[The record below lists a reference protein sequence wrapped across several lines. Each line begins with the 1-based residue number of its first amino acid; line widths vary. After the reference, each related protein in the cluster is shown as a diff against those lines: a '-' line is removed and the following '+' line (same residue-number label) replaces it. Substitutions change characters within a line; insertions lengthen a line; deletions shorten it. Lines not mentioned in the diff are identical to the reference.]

1 MQTNSFLRKASLI
14 AALAVATFSVN
25 RGAYARAVLP
35 TGATITP
42 KAAPGSV
49 FQPLRVTQRLLPT
62 FPIPNYKPDGA
73 ETTAISPDGKT
84 LLILTSGYN
93 YNENSSGSYDPTSS
107 GEFVF
112 VYDISKPSKPV
123 NTQIVFLANERAFDG
138 IVWSP
143 NGTKF
148 YVAGGADD
156 VIYTFA
162 QSNGQWTQSSA
173 PINLNH
179 THDRMQ
185 LETEVGP
192 TAASIG
198 ITADGNTLIVA
209 NHETDSITAVNVA
222 TGSILKEFD
231 LRPGLINPERTG
243 VPGGEFPYGIAVK
256 GSDTVYVSSVRD
268 REIDVLKLSNGTL
281 TLTTRI
287 PVDGNPEKMVL
298 NRAQSKLFVVANNSD
313 KLIIIDTT
321 ANRVVGQVNTSAPLG
336 VLGFGNRIP
345 KGINPNSVAL
355 SPDETIAYV
364 TNGGTN
370 SVAVISVAVWPF
382 GNEQP
387 TVLGLIPTGW
397 YPNSVSVSPDG
408 STLYVVNS
416 KSPETPN
423 PLNCRYINNDP
434 GGGYG
439 TGCQSIAAQDGS
451 ANEYAWQN
459 EYSGFL
465 TLPVP
470 NFFELPQLTSQ
481 VAQNNGFN
489 FQVDWQDGYKM
500 SFLHE
505 HIQHVIY
512 IIKENRTFDQV
523 LGDLTNGANADPTLT
538 QFPSFITPNFHD
550 FANNFVTFD
559 NFDDT
564 SMVSMDGW
572 QWSTAARA
580 LDINEKCVTVNY
592 GKGGCN
598 YDSEGTA
605 RNVDVAVVGATPELT
620 VAARKAWQPLYPP
633 DPNLLPGTA
642 NEVGADGP
650 EGQKGLGYIWDAAL
664 NAGLT
669 VRNYGFY
676 LDLGASEYDP
686 PFNTRFPPT
695 LTAPCSANPP
705 IQVAFPAH
713 PALLNITD
721 FCFRGFDQSFP
732 DFFRFQEWNREF
744 QQQVANNSFPNLTLL
759 RLEHD
764 HFGDFGTASFGVNTP
779 ELQIAD
785 NDYSVGLVAQT
796 IAHSPYANNTLI
808 FVIEDDPQDGAD
820 HVSGDRS
827 LAFIIGPYVKQGAV
841 VSHFYSTVSMVRTI
855 EDVLGVSHLSIHDS
869 TVPPMAD
876 AFEISQNCGPAANGG
891 STCWTYTATP
901 AQILCNTQLPLP
913 VCANVNP
920 ATLPKTTHDAAWWE
934 AKTKGMNFKEEDAN
948 DPEQFNRIIWQ
959 GMMGDKP
966 YPTMRSGVNAKH
978 TDSPHPK
985 TSETTDS
992 DDE

>member
-1 MQTNSFLRKASLI
+1 MKVNSFYRAFRLGIVVALVILGAAI
-14 AALAVATFSVN
+14 ATY
-25 RGAYARAVLP
+25 GQTAVLP

-42 KAAPGSV
+42 NAAHGSV
-49 FQPLRVTQRLLPT
+49 FQPLTVALPG
-62 FPIPNYKPDGA
+62 FPHYTPDGA
-73 ETTAISPDGKT
+73 ESTAISPDGKT

-93 YNENSSGSYDPTSS
+93 DNLDANGNYAPDAS

-112 VYDISKPSKPV
+112 VYDISDPRAPIK
-123 NTQIVFLANERAFDG
+123 TQIVFLQNELAFDG

-143 NGTKF
+143 DGSKF
-148 YVAGGADD
+148 YVAGGAAD
-156 VIYTFA
+156 VIYSFTRV
-162 QSNGQWTQSSA
+162 NGAWTQTGT
-173 PINLNH
+173 PMNLGHIGDLMN
-179 THDRMQ
+179 

-192 TAASIG
+192 TAALIG
-198 ITADGNTLIVA
+198 VTADGGTLIVA
-209 NHETDSITAVNVA
+209 NHETDSITSVDPVK
-222 TGSILKEFD
+222 GVVLQEFD
-231 LRPGLINPERTG
+231 LRPGLINPAQTG
-243 VPGGEFPYGIAVK
+243 VPGGEFPYGIAIK
-256 GSDTVYVSSVRD
+256 GSNTVYVSSVRD
-268 REIDVLKLSNGTL
+268 REIDVLSLSNGLL

-287 PVDGNPEKMVL
+287 PVHGNPEKMTL

-313 KLIIIDTT
+313 ELIIIDTNT
-321 ANRVVGQVNTSAPLG
+321 NQVIGRVNTSAPEGALG
-336 VLGFGNRIP
+336 WEHHAP
-345 KGINPNSVAL
+345 KGSNPNSVAL
-355 SPDETIAYV
+355 SPDEKTAYV

-370 SVAVISVAVWPF
+370 SVAVIDLRSDK
-382 GNEQP
+382 P

-397 YPNSVSVSPDG
+397 YPNAVSVSPDG

-416 KSPETPN
+416 KSVETPN
-423 PLNCRYINNDP
+423 PLNCTYINNDS

-439 TGCQSIAAQDGS
+439 AGCLSVAAQDHS
-451 ANEYAWQN
+451 ANDYAWQN

-465 TLPVP
+465 TLSVP
-470 NFFELPQLTSQ
+470 NAPELARLTGI

-489 FQVDWQDGYKM
+489 FQLNWRDAATM
-500 SFLHE
+500 AFLHQNIR
-505 HIQHVIY
+505 HIIY
-512 IIKENRTFDQV
+512 IIKENRTFDQI
-523 LGDLTNGANADPTLT
+523 LGDLTNGANADPSLT
-538 QFPSFITPNFHD
+538 QFPSFITPNFHN

-605 RNVDVAVVGATPELT
+605 RNINVAVEG

-650 EGQKGLGYIWDAAL
+650 EGQEGLGYIWDAAL
-664 NAGLT
+664 NAGLS

-676 LDLGASEYDP
+676 LDIGAAEI
-686 PFNTRFPPT
+686 FNFPPT
-695 LTAPCSANPP
+695 LTAPCSTNPP
-705 IQVAFPAH
+705 TQVAFPAH
-713 PALLNITD
+713 PALLNLTD
-721 FCFRGFDQSFP
+721 PCFRGFDQSFP
-732 DFFRFQEWNREF
+732 DYFRFQEWNREF
-744 QQQVANNSFPNLTLL
+744 TQQVQNNTFPNLTLL

-764 HFGDFGTASFGVNTP
+764 HFGSFSTASFGVNTP

-785 NDYSVGLVAQT
+785 NDYSVGLVAQA
-796 IAHSPYANNTLI
+796 IAHSPYANSTLI

-841 VSHFYSTVSMVRTI
+841 VSHFYTTVNMVRTI

-869 TVPPMAD
+869 SLPPMTD
-876 AFEISQNCGPAANGG
+876 AFDTTQNCALTQAGG

-901 AQILCNTQLPLP
+901 AQVLYNTTLPLP
-913 VCANVNP
+913 NAANINR
-920 ATLPKTTHDAAWWE
+920 ATLPKTTHDAAWWA
-934 AKTKGMNFKEEDAN
+934 AKTKGMNFKEEDLN
-948 DPEQFNRIIWQ
+948 DPASFNRIIWE
-959 GMMGDKP
+959 GMMGGKP
-966 YPTMRSGVNAKH
+966 YPVARSGANL
-978 TDSPHPK
+978 HPSVAPK
-985 TSETTDS
+985 AESAPKQESSRNGDP
-992 DDE
+992 DGK